1 RRYRLQPDQ
10 QPQPAADRSLRGS
23 VGREAARSPAGE
35 RCAAVQQREVAVCEP
50 DHERANAGIDR
61 RLVFDEGPGSGGGP
75 VDAERL
81 NPPGRVMRFRPP
93 RASRPAATLVETSVV
108 ISIALLFMFGI
119 FEYGRFVMTKHLME
133 NAAREGARWATVHT
147 YDGTTA
153 GVQD

>member
-1 RRYRLQPDQ
+1 
-10 QPQPAADRSLRGS
+10 
-23 VGREAARSPAGE
+23 
-35 RCAAVQQREVAVCEP
+35 
-50 DHERANAGIDR
+50 
-61 RLVFDEGPGSGGGP
+61 
-75 VDAERL
+75 
-81 NPPGRVMRFRPP
+81 MRFRPP

-153 GVQD
+153 GVQDAVDAKLSTGRQQLVGYVKANNIIFFAAADPGNPLPRPNSNAPASP